1 MSEDIID
8 RDLTLHLDRL
18 RVEGGD
24 FIRIDQI
31 AGVVRNLLQD
41 LKSREDMRLYK
52 ELESLAIY
60 IRDIKAEIAS
70 VRPDEI
76 RDHYLPSAADE
87 LDAIVGATENA
98 TNAILAAAETIE
110 EAAGAAES
118 SVAERLNEATTAIYE
133 ACTFQD
139 ITGQRISKVV
149 KALKEVE
156 GRITSLAV
164 VFRAEIDAIKRKA
177 MDEHT
182 DQPRVLSDTDLLNG
196 PQRAMDATTRQKE
209 IDAMFHKSD

>member
-1 MSEDIID
+1 MFESTKSPERFGICC
-8 RDLTLHLDRL
+8 RDLK
-18 RVEGGD
+18 
-24 FIRIDQI
+24 
-31 AGVVRNLLQD
+31 A
-41 LKSREDMRLYK
+41 REDMRLYK
-52 ELESLAIY
+52 ELESPAVY
-60 IRDIKAEIAS
+60 IRDIKIEIAS

-98 TNAILAAAETIE
+98 TNSILAAAETIE
-110 EAAGAAES
+110 EVAGAAGS
-118 SVAERLNEATTAIYE
+118 AVAERLNEATTSIYE

-164 VFRAEIDAIKRKA
+164 VFGAEIDAIKRKV
-177 MDEHT
+177 MDEP
-182 DQPRVLSDTDLLNG
+182 QPRAVSDVDLLNG
-196 PQRAMDATTRQKE
+196 PQRNMDATARQKE
-209 IDAMFHKSD
+209 IDAMFHHSD